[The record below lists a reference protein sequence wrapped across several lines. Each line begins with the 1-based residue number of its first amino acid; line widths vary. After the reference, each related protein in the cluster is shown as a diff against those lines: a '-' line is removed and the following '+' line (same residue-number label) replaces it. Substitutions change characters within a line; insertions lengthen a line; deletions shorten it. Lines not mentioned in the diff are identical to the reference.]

1 MTSAAM
7 GAQVLMFQKQNKYKQ
22 IPLSDAYAQ
31 QAKHG
36 SRSEYDHTWADEH
49 DEARR
54 TSGRLGRYGRSNG
67 SHAGADA
74 WAGTESNWR
83 PAEWTLAECQASA

>member
-1 MTSAAM
+1 MISAAM

-36 SRSEYDHTWADEH
+36 SRSEYDHTWADECN
-49 DEARR
+49 EARR
-54 TSGRLGRYGRSNG
+54 TPGRLGRYGRSNG
-67 SHAGADA
+67 YAGADA
-74 WAGTESNWR
+74 WAGTESDWR